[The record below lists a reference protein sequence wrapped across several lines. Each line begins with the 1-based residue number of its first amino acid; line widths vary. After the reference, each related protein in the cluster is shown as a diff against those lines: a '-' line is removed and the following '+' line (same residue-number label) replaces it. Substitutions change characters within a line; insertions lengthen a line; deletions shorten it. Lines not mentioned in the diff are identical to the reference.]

1 VPEIRHIVAKL
12 GNIRDRPSVG
22 IRVTTNGESL
32 SMKRRL
38 IALSLLFAGLGTAAI
53 AQRRG
58 VSAGEPIANA
68 LFRRSVIT
76 TVQLEFSA
84 ADYKALAPHGGG
96 GWFGGGGG
104 GNSQSWLQGPEG
116 KRNGFAAS
124 RGVQFEYVH
133 GNATI
138 DGQTVKNIG
147 IRYKGNGTYF
157 DGAAAGKVSLKLD
170 FAEYVKGQRLGTL
183 KKLNLHSNVTDATW
197 MNEVLAFQLFRD
209 AGVPAP
215 RTSYARVY
223 IAVEGRKERAYAGL
237 YSLVENPDE
246 EFVTARGLPKT
257 GALFKPVATN
267 VFSDLGSDWKRYNQT
282 YDPKTTLTAAQKQ
295 RVIDFA
301 RLVTSG
307 SDAQF
312 AAQVGE
318 YLDLDETARYFA
330 VVVFLSDL
338 DGLLG
343 PGQNYYLYLDPRSQ
357 RFSFIA
363 WDQDHSF
370 GQFFRGTQ
378 SAREQLS
385 IHHPWSESSR
395 FLDRLFRVDAFKKAY
410 LARLTEFSTTL
421 FTPERFYKQ
430 VDDLA
435 VVLRPAVK
443 DESAQ
448 RLLRFDR
455 AVAGEVPPGDAGM
468 FRGANIPIKP
478 FVKARAR
485 SVLDQLAGRSTGQRI
500 GG

>member
-1 VPEIRHIVAKL
+1 MLMLVAGPVARRSALSPGSAKPNPL
-12 GNIRDRPSVG
+12 F
-22 IRVTTNGESL
+22 TTN
-32 SMKRRL
+32 R
-38 IALSLLFAGLGTAAI
+38 I
-53 AQRRG
+53 
-58 VSAGEPIANA
+58 V
-68 LFRRSVIT
+68 
-76 TVQLEFSA
+76 TVQLEFSQ

-104 GNSQSWLQGPEG
+104 GGSQSWLQGPEG

-124 RGVQFEYVH
+124 RGVQFQYVH

-138 DGQTVKNIG
+138 DGQTAKNIG

-157 DGAAAGKVSLKLD
+157 DGAASGKVSLKLD

-183 KKLNLHSNVTDATW
+183 KKVNLHSNITDATW

-223 IAVEGRKERAYAGL
+223 ITVQGRQDKAYAGL

-246 EFVTARGLPKT
+246 EFVTARGLPKA
-257 GALFKPVATN
+257 GAIFKPVATN
-267 VFSDLGSDWKRYNQT
+267 VFADLGPDWKRYNQT
-282 YDPKTTLTAAQKQ
+282 YDPKTTLTDGQKQ

-301 RLVTSG
+301 RLVTSA

-312 AAQVGE
+312 ANEVGN
-318 YLDLDETARYFA
+318 YLDLDETARYLA
-330 VVVFLSDL
+330 VVVFLSDM

-343 PGQNYYLYLDPRSQ
+343 PGQNYYLYLDPRTQ
-357 RFSFIA
+357 RFSFMA

-378 SAREQLS
+378 SSREQLS

-395 FLDRLFRVDAFKKAY
+395 FLDRLFRVDAFKKLY
-410 LARLTEFSTTL
+410 IARLTEFSGTL
-421 FTPERFYKQ
+421 FKPERFHRQ
-430 VDDLA
+430 VDELA

-448 RLLRFDR
+448 RLARFDH
-455 AVAGEVPPGDAGM
+455 AVAGEVPRGDAGL

-478 FVKARAR
+478 FVKARAQ
-485 SVLDQLAGRSTGQRI
+485 SVIDQLAGRSTGQRI
-500 GG
+500 GGR

>member
-1 VPEIRHIVAKL
+1 
-12 GNIRDRPSVG
+12 
-22 IRVTTNGESL
+22 
-32 SMKRRL
+32 MRRYL
-38 IALSLLFAGLGTAAI
+38 PALSLVTLSLVAFPA
-53 AQRRG
+53 AQRSS
-58 VSAGEPIANA
+58 VSPSHAKPNA
-68 LFRRSVIT
+68 LFETSRMVP
-76 TVQLEFSA
+76 VQLEFSQ
-84 ADYKALAPHGGG
+84 ADYKALAPKGGG

-104 GNSQSWLQGPEG
+104 GSSQSWLQGPEG

-170 FAEYVKGQRLGTL
+170 FAEYVKGQRLGQL
-183 KKLNLHSNVTDATW
+183 KKLNLHSNITDATW

-223 IAVEGRKERAYAGL
+223 VTVDRRQDRAYAGL

-246 EFVTARGLPKT
+246 EFVTARGLPKA
-257 GALFKPVATN
+257 GAIFKPVASN
-267 VFSDLGSDWKRYNQT
+267 VFADLGPDWKRYNQT
-282 YDPKTTLTAAQKQ
+282 YDPKTTLADAQKQ

-301 RLVTSG
+301 RLTTSG
-307 SDAQF
+307 TDAQF
-312 AAQVGE
+312 AAQVGD
-318 YLDLDETARYFA
+318 YLDLDETARYLA

-343 PGQNYYLYLDPRSQ
+343 PGQNYYLYLDPRTQ

-378 SAREQLS
+378 SSREQLS

-395 FLDRLFRVDAFKKAY
+395 FLDRLFRVDAFKKLY
-410 LARLTEFSTTL
+410 LARLTEFSNTL
-421 FTPERFYKQ
+421 FKPERFSRQ
-430 VDDLA
+430 VDELA

-455 AVAGEVPPGDAGM
+455 AVAGDVPPGDAGL

-478 FVKARAR
+478 FVRARAQ
-485 SVLDQLAGRSTGQRI
+485 SVLDQLAGRSNGQRI
-500 GG
+500 AGR

>member
-1 VPEIRHIVAKL
+1 MLMLVAGPVAQRSALSPGSAKPNPL
-12 GNIRDRPSVG
+12 F
-22 IRVTTNGESL
+22 TTN
-32 SMKRRL
+32 R
-38 IALSLLFAGLGTAAI
+38 I
-53 AQRRG
+53 
-58 VSAGEPIANA
+58 V
-68 LFRRSVIT
+68 
-76 TVQLEFSA
+76 TVQLEFSQ

-104 GNSQSWLQGPEG
+104 GGSQSWLQGPEG

-124 RGVQFEYVH
+124 RGVQFQYVH

-138 DGQTVKNIG
+138 DGQTAKNIG

-157 DGAAAGKVSLKLD
+157 DGAASGKVSLKLD

-183 KKLNLHSNVTDATW
+183 KKVNLHSNITDATW

-223 IAVEGRKERAYAGL
+223 ITVQGRQDKAYAGL

-246 EFVTARGLPKT
+246 EFVTARGLPKA
-257 GALFKPVATN
+257 GAIFKPVATN
-267 VFSDLGSDWKRYNQT
+267 VFADLGPDWKRYNQT
-282 YDPKTTLTAAQKQ
+282 YDPKTTLTDGQKQ

-301 RLVTSG
+301 RLVTSA

-312 AAQVGE
+312 ANEVGN
-318 YLDLDETARYFA
+318 YLDLDETARYLA
-330 VVVFLSDL
+330 VVVFLSDM

-343 PGQNYYLYLDPRSQ
+343 PGQNYYLYLDPRTQ
-357 RFSFIA
+357 RFSFMA

-378 SAREQLS
+378 SSREQLS

-395 FLDRLFRVDAFKKAY
+395 FLDRLFRVDAFKKLY
-410 LARLTEFSTTL
+410 IARLTEFSGTL
-421 FTPERFYKQ
+421 FKPERFHRQ
-430 VDDLA
+430 VDELA

-448 RLLRFDR
+448 RLARFDH
-455 AVAGEVPPGDAGM
+455 AVAGEVPPGDAGL

-478 FVKARAR
+478 FVKARAQ
-485 SVLDQLAGRSTGQRI
+485 SVIDQLAGRSTGQRI
-500 GG
+500 GGR

>member
-1 VPEIRHIVAKL
+1 MHRHLPAV
-12 GNIRDRPSVG
+12 
-22 IRVTTNGESL
+22 
-32 SMKRRL
+32 
-38 IALSLLFAGLGTAAI
+38 SLLILAASVWPA
-53 AQRRG
+53 AQRSPAAPG
-58 VSAGEPIANA
+58 SAKPDPLFAMNRIAA
-68 LFRRSVIT
+68 
-76 TVQLEFSA
+76 VQLQFSA
-84 ADYKALAPHGGG
+84 ADYKALAPRGGA

-116 KRNGFAAS
+116 KRNGYAAS
-124 RGVQFEYVH
+124 RGVQFDYVH

-138 DGQTVKNIG
+138 DGQSVKNIG

-170 FAEYVKGQRLGTL
+170 FAEYVKGQRLGRL
-183 KKLNLHSNVTDATW
+183 KKLNLHSNITDATW

-223 IAVEGRKERAYAGL
+223 ISVEGRQERAYAGL

-246 EFVTARGLPKT
+246 EFVVARGLPRT
-257 GALFKPVATN
+257 GAIFKPVATD
-267 VFSDLGSDWKRYNQT
+267 VFADLGPNWKRYNQT
-282 YDPKTTLTAAQKQ
+282 YDPKTDLTDAQKQ
-295 RVIDFA
+295 RVVDFA
-301 RLVTSG
+301 RLVTNG
-307 SDAQF
+307 TDAQF
-312 AAQVGE
+312 AARVGD
-318 YLDLDETARYFA
+318 YFDLDETARYLA

-343 PGQNYYLYLDPRSQ
+343 AGQNYYLYLDPRTQ
-357 RFSFIA
+357 KFSFIA

-395 FLDRLFRVDAFKKAY
+395 FLDRLFRVDAFKKLY
-410 LARLTEFSTTL
+410 LARLTEFSDTL
-421 FTPERFYKQ
+421 FKPERFYRQ

-443 DESAQ
+443 DESPQ
-448 RLLRFDR
+448 RLLRFER

-478 FVKARAR
+478 FVKARAQ
-485 SVLDQLAGRSTGQRI
+485 SVRDQLAGRSTGQRV
-500 GG
+500 GGRF

>member
-1 VPEIRHIVAKL
+1 MRRHIPVVLLLILAPAVWLSAQRSPATPGSAKP
-12 GNIRDRPSVG
+12 DP
-22 IRVTTNGESL
+22 
-32 SMKRRL
+32 
-38 IALSLLFAGLGTAAI
+38 LFATSRI
-53 AQRRG
+53 
-58 VSAGEPIANA
+58 VP
-68 LFRRSVIT
+68 
-76 TVQLEFSA
+76 VQLQFSA
-84 ADYKALAPHGGG
+84 ADYKALAPKSGG

-104 GNSQSWLQGPEG
+104 GSSQSWLQGPEG

-133 GNATI
+133 GHATI
-138 DGQTVKNIG
+138 DGQTVRNIG

-157 DGAAAGKVSLKLD
+157 DGARGGKVSLKLD
-170 FAEYVKGQRLGTL
+170 FAEYVKGQRLGRL
-183 KKLNLHSNVTDATW
+183 KKLNLHSNITDATW

-223 IAVEGRKERAYAGL
+223 ISVDGRQERAYAGL

-257 GALFKPVATN
+257 GAIFKPVATN
-267 VFSDLGSDWKRYNQT
+267 VFADLGPDWKRYNQT
-282 YDPKTTLTAAQKQ
+282 YDPKTTLTEAQKQ
-295 RVIDFA
+295 RVISFA
-301 RLVTSG
+301 RLVSSG
-307 SDAQF
+307 TDAQF
-312 AAQVGE
+312 AAQVGD
-318 YLDLDETARYFA
+318 YFDLDETARYLA

-343 PGQNYYLYLDPRSQ
+343 PGQNYYLYLDPRTQ
-357 RFSFIA
+357 KFSFIA

-370 GQFFRGTQ
+370 GQFFRGSQ
-378 SAREQLS
+378 AAREQLS

-395 FLDRLFRVDAFKKAY
+395 FLDRLFRVDGFKKLY
-410 LARLTEFSTTL
+410 LARLTEFSDTL
-421 FTPERFYKQ
+421 FKPERFYRQ

-455 AVAGEVPPGDAGM
+455 AVAGEVPPGDAGD

-478 FVKARAR
+478 FVKARAQ
-485 SVLDQLAGRSTGQRI
+485 SVRDQLAGRSQGQRI
-500 GG
+500 NGR